1 MEEDNNM
8 KIKRDK
14 SIVISCDIESIE
26 DLIKIVSQTY
36 DIEEVSGYKIGFSL
50 ALRYGLPYVVSE
62 IRKITEK
69 SIIYDHQK
77 GGTDVPHMSKIF
89 SNLLKT
95 TNIDYAILFPL
106 CGPSSETSW
115 IEALK
120 EVGITPIVGAIMTIN
135 DFLSSNGGF
144 IEDNAPLKIFK
155 IAAQLGVKD
164 YVLPGNNYQ
173 LLEKYKKEI
182 DAIVDSPIYY
192 LPGIG
197 EQGGEISICS
207 KIMKKKWHVIIG
219 RSIYKSKDIRG
230 TVINFAKLLD

>member
-1 MEEDNNM
+1 M

-14 SIVISCDIESIE
+14 SIIISCDIESIN
-26 DLIKIVSQTY
+26 DLIRIVSQTY
-36 DIEEVSGYKIGFSL
+36 DIEEVSGYKIGLSL

-77 GGTDVPHMSKIF
+77 GGTDVHHISKIF
-89 SNLLKT
+89 SNILKT
-95 TNIDYAILFPL
+95 SNIDYAILFPL

-120 EVGITPIVGAIMTIN
+120 EVGITPIVGAIMTIS

-144 IEDNAPLKIFK
+144 IDDDAPLKIFK

-164 YVLPGNNYQ
+164 FVLPGNNYQ
-173 LLEKYKKEI
+173 ILEKYKKEI
-182 DAIVDSPIYY
+182 DTIVDSPIYY
-192 LPGIG
+192 IPGIG
-197 EQGGEISICS
+197 EQGGEITICS
-207 KIMKKKWHVIIG
+207 KIMKKRWHAIIG
-219 RSIYKSKDIRG
+219 RSIYKSEDIRS
-230 TVINFAKLLD
+230 TVINFTKLIQA